1 MPCGTKIDGKGGE
14 KISMPM
20 PKAPKFMPLKNA
32 TTTMPAQKMK
42 GDNED
47 EISLAWR
54 KRRLVAELAKKEAE
68 LAKNPITLIKET
80 AKGLPAAAK
89 KIGSFVSGKWKN
101 IGKERRQKSA
111 LYWKNLQK
119 ETDALREEVKEQN
132 IWNKRNMFR
141 KK

>member
-1 MPCGTKIDGKGGE
+1 MPCGTKKDGKGGGTNT
-14 KISMPM
+14 PM

-68 LAKNPITLIKET
+68 LAKNPIILIGET
-80 AKGLPAAAK
+80 VKGLPAAAK
-89 KIGSFVSGKWKN
+89 RVASYIPNKLKKMGDENKK
-101 IGKERRQKSA
+101 KSD
-111 LYWKNLQK
+111 LYWQNLQK
-119 ETDALREEVKEQN
+119 ETDTLREKVKEQN
-132 IWNKRNMFR
+132 NWNKKNIFRN
-141 KK
+141 K